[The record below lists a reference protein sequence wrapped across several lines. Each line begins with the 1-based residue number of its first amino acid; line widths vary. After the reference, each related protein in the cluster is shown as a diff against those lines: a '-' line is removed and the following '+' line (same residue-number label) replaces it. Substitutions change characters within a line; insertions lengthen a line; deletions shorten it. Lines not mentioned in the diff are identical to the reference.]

1 MASHDRACC
10 NRLLW
15 GLVELLFS
23 GTLSVGSLV
32 YFYRLATN
40 PSALQSSSQVRVEAY
55 GTPDVVFTT
64 ILVLWFLTNIAGSSD
79 RLVELDTR
87 MLIVGAVFSLL
98 LLSIVLSFLLLRG
111 RNPRE
116 LFGLQGV
123 SLLTNLKAACV
134 GLLAA
139 LPLVYFIHSVCLALL
154 GADAEPQ
161 PLIQFLAQNP
171 RLEDRLLLIGTAL
184 LIAPVAE
191 ELIFRG
197 YIFGV
202 LCRYVGKWWALV
214 ISALVFAAIHGHI
227 PSLAGLFALAIT
239 LTLVY
244 QGTGSLWAAILMHSL
259 FNAITVVFT
268 LVWPD
273 LVK

>member
-1 MASHDRACC
+1 M
-10 NRLLW
+10 
-15 GLVELLFS
+15 ELLFS

-32 YFYRLATN
+32 YFYRLATSPATL
-40 PSALQSSSQVRVEAY
+40 PSSPYVRAQAF

-64 ILVLWFLTNIAGSSD
+64 ILVLLLLMNILGSSD
-79 RLVELDTR
+79 RPVEVDR
-87 MLIVGAVFSLL
+87 HMLIVGAMFSLL
-98 LLSIVLSFLLLRG
+98 LLSIVLSFLLLRT
-111 RNPRE
+111 RNPLE

-123 SLLTNLKAACV
+123 SLPTNLKAACV
-134 GLLAA
+134 GLVAA
-139 LPLVYFIHSVCLALL
+139 LPLVYFIHSLCLVLL
-154 GADAEPQ
+154 GVDAEPQ
-161 PLIQFLAQNP
+161 PLIQFLAQHP
-171 RLEDRLLLIGTAL
+171 SLEDRLLLTGMAL
-184 LIAPVAE
+184 VIAPVTE

-202 LCRYVGKWWALV
+202 LCRYVGKWWALL
-214 ISALVFAAIHGHI
+214 ISAMVFAAIHAHI

-244 QGTGSLWAAILMHSL
+244 EGTGSLWAAILMHSL

-268 LVWPD
+268 LAWPD

>member
-1 MASHDRACC
+1 M
-10 NRLLW
+10 
-15 GLVELLFS
+15 ELLFS

-40 PSALQSSSQVRVEAY
+40 PAALQSSSHIRAQAY

-64 ILVLWFLTNIAGSSD
+64 VLVLLLLINILGSSD
-79 RLVELDTR
+79 RLVELDTQ

-98 LLSIVLSFLLLRG
+98 LLSIVLSFLLLRA
-111 RNPRE
+111 RNPLE

-123 SLLTNLKAACV
+123 SWSTNLKAAFV

-139 LPLVYFIHSVCLALL
+139 LPLVYFIHSVCLVLL
-154 GADAEPQ
+154 GAQAEPQ

-171 RLEDRLLLIGTAL
+171 SLEDRILLIGTAL
-184 LIAPVAE
+184 VIAPVAE

-197 YIFGV
+197 YLFGV
-202 LCRYVGKWWALV
+202 LCRYTGRWWALL
-214 ISALVFAAIHGHI
+214 ISALIFAAIHAHI

-244 QGTGSLWAAILMHSL
+244 EGTGSLWAAILMHSL

-268 LVWPD
+268 LAWPD

>member
-1 MASHDRACC
+1 
-10 NRLLW
+10 
-15 GLVELLFS
+15 VELLFS
-23 GTLSVGSLV
+23 GALSVGSLL

-40 PSALQSSSQVRVEAY
+40 PPALQSSSQVRVQEY
-55 GTPDVVFTT
+55 GTGDAVFTT
-64 ILVLWFLTNIAGSSD
+64 ILVLLFLINILGSSD
-79 RLVELDTR
+79 RLVELDTH
-87 MLIVGAVFSLL
+87 MLIVGAIFSLL
-98 LLSIVLSFLLLRG
+98 LLSIVLSFLLLRA
-111 RNPRE
+111 RNPLE

-123 SLLTNLKAACV
+123 SLSTNFKAACV

-139 LPLVYFIHSVCLALL
+139 LPLVYFIHSLCLVLL
-154 GADAEPQ
+154 GAGAEPQ
-161 PLIQFLAQNP
+161 PLIQFLSQNP
-171 RLEDRLLLIGTAL
+171 SLEDRLLLIGTAL
-184 LIAPVAE
+184 VIAPVAE

-202 LCRYVGKWWALV
+202 LRRYTGKWWALL
-214 ISALVFAAIHGHI
+214 ISGLVFAAIHAHI

-244 QGTGSLWAAILMHSL
+244 EGTGSLWAAILMHSL

>member
-1 MASHDRACC
+1 
-10 NRLLW
+10 
-15 GLVELLFS
+15 VELLFS

-40 PSALQSSSQVRVEAY
+40 PSESQSSSHIRVQAY
-55 GTPDVVFTT
+55 GPPDIVFTT
-64 ILVLWFLTNIAGSSD
+64 ILVLFLLVNILGSSN
-79 RLVELDTR
+79 RTVEVDTH
-87 MLIVGAVFSLL
+87 MLIVGAMFSLL

-111 RNPRE
+111 RNPLE

-123 SLLTNLKAACV
+123 SLSTNLKAACL

-139 LPLVYFIHSVCLALL
+139 LPLVYFIHSLCLVLL
-154 GADAEPQ
+154 GAGAEPQ

-171 RLEDRLLLIGTAL
+171 SLEDRMLLIGTAL
-184 LIAPVAE
+184 VIAPVAE
-191 ELIFRG
+191 EFIFRG
-197 YIFGV
+197 YLFGV
-202 LCRYVGKWWALV
+202 LCRYTGKWWALL
-214 ISALVFAAIHGHI
+214 ISAMIFAAIHAHI
-227 PSLAGLFALAIT
+227 PSLAGLFALAVT

-244 QGTGSLWAAILMHSL
+244 VGTGSLWAAILMHSL

-268 LVWPD
+268 LAWPD

>member
-1 MASHDRACC
+1 M
-10 NRLLW
+10 
-15 GLVELLFS
+15 ELLFS

-40 PSALQSSSQVRVEAY
+40 PSTLQSSPQIRVQAY

-64 ILVLWFLTNIAGSSD
+64 ILVLLLLMNILGSSD
-79 RLVELDTR
+79 RPVEVDTH
-87 MLIVGAVFSLL
+87 MLIVGAIFSLL
-98 LLSIVLSFLLLRG
+98 LLSIILSFLLLRA
-111 RNPRE
+111 RNPLE

-123 SLLTNLKAACV
+123 SLSTNLKAACV
-134 GLLAA
+134 GLVAA
-139 LPLVYFIHSVCLALL
+139 LPLVYFIHSLCLVLL
-154 GADAEPQ
+154 GVDAEPQ

-171 RLEDRLLLIGTAL
+171 SLEDRLLLIGTAL
-184 LIAPVAE
+184 VIAPVAE

-202 LCRYVGKWWALV
+202 LCRYVGKWWALL
-214 ISALVFAAIHGHI
+214 ISAMVFAAIHAHI

-244 QGTGSLWAAILMHSL
+244 EGTGSLWAAILMHSL

-268 LVWPD
+268 LAWPD

>member
-1 MASHDRACC
+1 M
-10 NRLLW
+10 
-15 GLVELLFS
+15 ELLFS
-23 GTLSVGSLV
+23 GTLSLGSLV

-40 PSALQSSSQVRVEAY
+40 RSTLQSSPQIRVQAY
-55 GTPDVVFTT
+55 GTPDVVFTAM
-64 ILVLWFLTNIAGSSD
+64 LVLLLLTNILGSSD
-79 RLVELDTR
+79 RPVEVDTH
-87 MLIVGAVFSLL
+87 MLIVGAIFSLL
-98 LLSIVLSFLLLRG
+98 LLSIILSFLLLRA
-111 RNPRE
+111 RNPLD

-123 SLLTNLKAACV
+123 SLSTNLKAACV
-134 GLLAA
+134 GLVAA
-139 LPLVYFIHSVCLALL
+139 LPLVYFIHALCLVLS

-171 RLEDRLLLIGTAL
+171 SLEDRLLLIGTAL
-184 LIAPVAE
+184 VIAPVAE

-202 LCRYVGKWWALV
+202 LFRYVGKWWALL
-214 ISALVFAAIHGHI
+214 ISAMVFAAIHAHI

-244 QGTGSLWAAILMHSL
+244 EGTGSLWAAILMHSL

>member
-1 MASHDRACC
+1 M
-10 NRLLW
+10 
-15 GLVELLFS
+15 ELLFS
-23 GTLSVGSLV
+23 GALSLGSLV
-32 YFYRLATN
+32 YFFRLATN
-40 PSALQSSSQVRVEAY
+40 PSGPQSNALARVQAY
-55 GTPDVVFTT
+55 GSADAAFTT
-64 ILVLWFLTNIAGSSD
+64 ILVLWFLTNIVGSSN

-87 MLIVGAVFSLL
+87 MLIVGALFSLL
-98 LLSIVLSFLLLRG
+98 LLVIVVSFLLLRA
-111 RNPRE
+111 RNPLD

-123 SLLTNLKAACV
+123 SLSTNLKAACI

-139 LPLVYFIHSVCLALL
+139 LPLVYFVHSLCLVLL
-154 GADAEPQ
+154 DAQAEPQ
-161 PLIQFLAQNP
+161 PLIQFLAQNA
-171 RLEDRLLLIGTAL
+171 RMEDRLLLIGTAL
-184 LIAPVAE
+184 VIAPAAE

-202 LCRYVGKWWALV
+202 LCRYVGKWWALL
-214 ISALVFAAIHGHI
+214 ISALVFAAIHAHI

-244 QGTGSLWAAILMHSL
+244 EGTGSLWAPILMHSL

-268 LVWPD
+268 LAWPD

>member
-1 MASHDRACC
+1 
-10 NRLLW
+10 
-15 GLVELLFS
+15 VELLFS

-40 PSALQSSSQVRVEAY
+40 PPSRQSSGQIRVQAY

-64 ILVLWFLTNIAGSSD
+64 ILVLLLLMNILGSSD
-79 RLVELDTR
+79 RPIEVDTH
-87 MLIVGAVFSLL
+87 MLIVGAIFSLL
-98 LLSIVLSFLLLRG
+98 LLSIVLSFLLLRS
-111 RNPRE
+111 RNPLE

-123 SLLTNLKAACV
+123 SLLTNLKAACI
-134 GLLAA
+134 GLVAA
-139 LPLVYFIHSVCLALL
+139 LPLVYFIHSLCLVLL

-171 RLEDRLLLIGTAL
+171 SLEDRLLLIGTAL
-184 LIAPVAE
+184 VIAPAAE

-202 LCRYVGKWWALV
+202 LFRYVGKWWALL
-214 ISALVFAAIHGHI
+214 ISAMVFAAIHAHI

-244 QGTGSLWAAILMHSL
+244 EGTGSLLASILMHSL

-268 LVWPD
+268 VAWPD